1 MTPHT
6 QRLKLSTTAIT
17 AQPLTLSF
25 WRGVPL
31 RVQVA
36 VFDHLDTA
44 DMDEV
49 DALVIMV
56 KRDRSDLDSAAL
68 MSLTQPTLSSCTA
81 NQWIAKTHQH
91 ASFEF
96 TAAECNLD
104 LQGSIKGVFH
114 VVFKAVLSD
123 GSELILGIGQAVC
136 YEANAGAVGDP
147 PTNPEPALTQA
158 VADLR
163 YIQATLSGD
172 RITFPDGK
180 FIYLNTED

>member
-6 QRLKLSTTAIT
+6 QRIKLSTTAIT
-17 AQPLTLSF
+17 AQPLTLAF

-31 RVQVA
+31 VIQVA

-44 DMDEV
+44 NMEDVE
-49 DALVIMV
+49 ALTMLV

-68 MSLTQPTLSSCTA
+68 MALTQDSLTECTA
-81 NQWIAKTHQH
+81 AQWIAKTHEH
-91 ASFEF
+91 AVFSF

-104 LQGSIKGVFH
+104 LQGSVKAVFH
-114 VVFKAVLSD
+114 VVFKAVLTD

-147 PTNPEPALTQA
+147 PENPEPALTQA

-163 YIQATLSGD
+163 YIQGTLSAD
-172 RITFPDGK
+172 RITFPNGK
-180 FIYLNTED
+180 FIFFNS